1 MHGLRAAAGPASTG
15 EGAAQ
20 VSGESTAGVVPG
32 VPPAPAPAAAE
43 PTASPDRPYRFGD
56 GLGIGPDLEG
66 AAEVALA
73 QALAPLDGVAPD
85 LVCVFVAAGVPA
97 RCGAVEAAAR
107 RVMAAAGGAMTIGAT
122 AAGVFGD
129 GRGVAHG
136 PAVAAW
142 AASLPGARLRPF
154 RLGARRADE
163 PCDGL
168 LDLDGDERAG
178 LLLGDPHT
186 FPVSAFLPE
195 TGALP
200 LVGGLASARGGP
212 GSNRLFL
219 DGEVHPHGA
228 VGLLLGGDVRA
239 RALVSQGC
247 RPTGPS
253 MTVTRAERNV
263 LLELAG
269 APALA
274 RLAEVVDALPVARR
288 RATARALRLG
298 IVVDEYVDEHL
309 RGDFLVRGILGA
321 DEATGAVAVGD
332 VVEVGRTVRFQIR
345 DAGTTS
351 EDLAALLP
359 PRGDGDRGALLF
371 SCAGRRSLLGKP
383 DHDVSTV
390 RDRLGGAVSG
400 LMAAGEIGPVGGRN
414 HLHGASAAV
423 LMLG

>member
-1 MHGLRAAAGPASTG
+1 
-15 EGAAQ
+15 
-20 VSGESTAGVVPG
+20 
-32 VPPAPAPAAAE
+32 
-43 PTASPDRPYRFGD
+43 
-56 GLGIGPDLEG
+56 
-66 AAEVALA
+66 
-73 QALAPLDGVAPD
+73 
-85 LVCVFVAAGVPA
+85 
-97 RCGAVEAAAR
+97 
-107 RVMAAAGGAMTIGAT
+107 
-122 AAGVFGD
+122 VFGD

-136 PAVAAW
+136 PAVSVW
-142 AASLPGARLRPF
+142 AASLPGVRLRPF
-154 RLGARRADE
+154 RLGARRSDV

-178 LLLGDPHT
+178 MLLVDPHT
-186 FPVSAFLPE
+186 FPVAAFLPG
-195 TGALP
+195 TGPLP

-219 DGEVHPHGA
+219 DGEVHAHGA

-239 RALVSQGC
+239 RAVVSQGC

-269 APALA
+269 APALQ

-298 IVVDEYVDEHL
+298 VVVDEYVDEHV

-359 PRGDGDRGALLF
+359 PRGDGERGALLF

-383 DHDVSTV
+383 DHDVRTV
-390 RDRLGGAVSG
+390 RDRLGGATVSG

-414 HLHGASAAV
+414 HLHGGSASV
-423 LMLG
+423 LALG